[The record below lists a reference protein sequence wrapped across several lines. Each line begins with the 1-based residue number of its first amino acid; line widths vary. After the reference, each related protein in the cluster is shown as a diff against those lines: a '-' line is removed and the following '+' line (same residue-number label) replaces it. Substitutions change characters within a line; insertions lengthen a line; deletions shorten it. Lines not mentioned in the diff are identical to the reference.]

1 MSYNNLNHMINYI
14 KWLSSL
20 WQPDGT
26 VYLRLII
33 TSIIVWTICPARHE
47 FELSNVVVDWT
58 CCVLAWLCKSLPF
71 SKIAR
76 KPEIINQN
84 LSTKFDHHTN

>member
-1 MSYNNLNHMINYI
+1 MNYI

-20 WQPDGT
+20 GQQDGT
-26 VYLRLII
+26 IYLRLII

-58 CCVLAWLCKSLPF
+58 CCVLARLCKALSF

-84 LSTKFDHHTN
+84 MSTNFDHHTN